1 MRSRALAL
9 SIVGTIQPGKLWGYI
24 SGAIQGERAD
34 DGLLQRFQMAVWPD
48 ASAEWRNVDRWPDG
62 AAREVAFDAFKRL
75 DGLDPTSLGVEASH
89 DGIPTLRFAP
99 DAQELFDAWRAD
111 LEARLRTPEMESCPA
126 FESHLSKYRSL
137 MPSLALTFHFTEFV
151 SFGSAPAVGL
161 ESAKRAAAWCEFLEA
176 HARKIYAAEMNAD
189 VSAAHALADKIKA
202 GAVED
207 GGNARD
213 LYRPQ
218 WSGLKTPEAVWAG
231 LMVLQ
236 KLGWLRIEV
245 SVIRMNGTTEAFF

>member
-111 LEARLRTPEMESCPA
+111 LEARR
-126 FESHLSKYRSL
+126 
-137 MPSLALTFHFTEFV
+137 
-151 SFGSAPAVGL
+151 
-161 ESAKRAAAWCEFLEA
+161 
-176 HARKIYAAEMNAD
+176 
-189 VSAAHALADKIKA
+189 
-202 GAVED
+202 
-207 GGNARD
+207 
-213 LYRPQ
+213 
-218 WSGLKTPEAVWAG
+218 
-231 LMVLQ
+231 
-236 KLGWLRIEV
+236 GWR
-245 SVIRMNGTTEAFF
+245 